1 MRSTEMQMA
10 DGSYDDG
17 FGPKETDEELFA
29 RARAHMEKYWAAAS
43 LDRRLWDATVRLVL
57 KGQECSSGPVEPGWK
72 LVPIEPTELMTQALG
87 SAYAYHV
94 IGKAP
99 AKDQGQLHERV
110 AAAYRAA
117 LEKAPALNATPQ
129 RPGYL
134 GDING
139 PGCDP
144 DVP

>member
-57 KGQECSSGPVEPGWK
+57 KGQECSSGPSRD
-72 LVPIEPTELMTQALG
+72 
-87 SAYAYHV
+87 SARL
-94 IGKAP
+94 
-99 AKDQGQLHERV
+99 DW
-110 AAAYRAA
+110 
-117 LEKAPALNATPQ
+117 LEKTLHIDGT
-129 RPGYL
+129 
-134 GDING
+134 GDIPVFAMFI
-139 PGCDP
+139 PGSEEMMGKDWDLRRMIDESMPLAASCGATSEKT
-144 DVP
+144 